1 MAGEYTRMNYDN
13 EASRQRTQRSTD
25 PLLYRLDPNFAVNC
39 GRCFPQYDR
48 VGGLGG
54 SDAVGNQVDIDS
66 ILRGVAQLNS
76 KSNSQ
81 QIPIS
86 LSGYNLTNYKD
97 CSDQIETESSRYLTP
112 AYEIRGMAT
121 QDLRLEYPLED
132 PQCNIFE
139 SFALN
144 TRLQAKDNHR
154 TVWQV
159 PLDQRDALP
168 VERLGRVMPPNA
180 QSK

>member
-1 MAGEYTRMNYDN
+1 MAGEYTRMNYDYAASN
-13 EASRQRTQRSTD
+13 ERTERSTN
-25 PLLYRLDPNFAVNC
+25 PLLYRLDPNYAVNC
-39 GRCFPQYDR
+39 GRCFAPHDR

-54 SDAVGNQVDIDS
+54 SDSVGNQIDIDS

-76 KSNSQ
+76 KSNLQ
-81 QIPIS
+81 QIPVS
-86 LSGYNLTNYKD
+86 LEGYKLFNYND
-97 CSDQIETESSRYLTP
+97 CRDTIETESSRFLTP

-121 QDLRLEYPLED
+121 QDLRYDYPLED

-139 SFALN
+139 SFAVN

-159 PLDQRDALP
+159 PLDQSDALP
-168 VERLGRVMPPNA
+168 VERLGNVMAPG
-180 QSK
+180 KR